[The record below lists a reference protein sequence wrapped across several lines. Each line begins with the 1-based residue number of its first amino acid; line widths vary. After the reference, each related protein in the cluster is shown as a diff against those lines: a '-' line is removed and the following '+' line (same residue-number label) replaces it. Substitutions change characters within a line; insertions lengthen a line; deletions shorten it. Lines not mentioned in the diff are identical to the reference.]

1 MKNANGPTDRQ
12 VERIIGGL
20 LRVGVI
26 VAASITAAGGIWY
39 LSRHARDIARFGTF
53 HGEPQGL
60 TSVGG
65 IVGAALSLHSDA
77 LIQLGLLV
85 LIGVPILRVA
95 VSIVAFAL
103 ERDWLYCAVTIL
115 VFGILLFSLLGG
127 VR

>member
-39 LSRHARDIARFGTF
+39 LSRHAGDIARFATF